1 MKIMLDKGFVDLK
14 LSDGSRVRGPLHPMW
29 KSNSTGAQPVI
40 KCVDLEAAYKQWPIR
55 PQDSKRCVVSLRRP
69 ADGLPVG
76 FVCHVLPFGSLAS
89 VGHFNRIARLVQ
101 RILIELGCMAF
112 NLF

>member
-14 LSDGSRVRGPLHPMW
+14 LSDGSRVCGPLHPMW

-55 PQDSKRCVVSLRRP
+55 PQEVRRQP
-69 ADGLPVG
+69 ASA
-76 FVCHVLPFGSLAS
+76 CRRLAGW
-89 VGHFNRIARLVQ
+89 VRLSCSTFWFA
-101 RILIELGCMAF
+101 G
-112 NLF
+112 